1 MAGGDVEAPGRG
13 GGGGGGAGAR
23 VVAAHLAAAS
33 LGLVAVVC
41 SGTWCWGVL
50 PEGADD
56 AMYYLFT
63 AAVMQFGY
71 NVGWFFQKVKALF
84 AGGSRRSFAPAEYAV
99 ELHLRV
105 CIMYVAFGGGVVGAC
120 LASGFGGVFSIR
132 NLGRYNWSAAALDA
146 AVVCIFFAWAVNQI
160 AFVHP
165 PLDVAATAV
174 QGKISA
180 HPEGA
185 RPSIDQLCWVERVQ
199 LSSKAIGFW
208 KEHAPDEL
216 QTGGGQPRSAGKSPS
231 RQATFD

>member
-13 GGGGGGAGAR
+13 GGGGGAGAR
-23 VVAAHLAAAS
+23 VGAAHLAAAV

-41 SGTWCWGVL
+41 SGTWLGVL
-50 PEGADD
+50 PGGAGH
-56 AMYYLFT
+56 AMNYLFV
-63 AAVMQFGY
+63 AASMQFSF
-71 NVGWFFQKVKALF
+71 NVSGCFREVKLLF
-84 AGGSRRSFAPAEYAV
+84 VGGSSRSFTPAGVAII
-99 ELHLRV
+99 LRLRV
-105 CIMYVAFGGGVVGAC
+105 CIMYLAFGGGAVGAG
-120 LASGFGGVFSIR
+120 LAHLGAGGA
-132 NLGRYNWSAAALDA
+132 LGRYNGAAAALDA
-146 AVVCIFFAWAVNQI
+146 AVVFIFLAWAVNQF
-160 AFVHP
+160 AFVFP
-165 PLDVAATAV
+165 PLDVAAAAV

-185 RPSIDQLCWVERVQ
+185 RPSIDQLCWVERIQ